1 MQIALSVKNKTGF
14 IDGTLPKPNNGDP
27 NYSAWIRNNKLV
39 ISWILNSVS
48 KEISTSIMF
57 TENAHDIWKDLQ
69 ERFQQSNGPRIFQ
82 IRREIVNLNQNQD
95 SIGIYFTKLKSLT
108 EELVN
113 FRPHCTCNK
122 CDCNGVQEIEKYFQ
136 TEYIMNFL
144 MGLNDSFSQTRGQ
157 ILLMDPLPSINRV
170 FSLVAQEEKQKSI
183 INESQQSVAF
193 LARTNQSLGS
203 TRKNNSNVSRS
214 SNKERPY
221 CTHCKFQGH
230 TIDKC
235 YKIHGYP
242 PGYKPKSKSNFTA
255 AAITNDQSSNNN
267 NSSSINDGLSNM
279 FRGFSQEQRQQIMSA
294 LSSHMISVNPNEE
307 TTTGKHYSLSIRH
320 GSKFSLWILDA
331 GASQHVCHDITLF
344 TTKGRFIDIQ

>member
-1 MQIALSVKNKTGF
+1 MSSTSNSHPIAPIDDRMHPYYLHHSESPGFILVSQLLTGDNYNSWSQAMQIALSVKNKTGF

-95 SIGIYFTKLKSLT
+95 SIGVYFTKLKSLT

-136 TEYIMNFL
+136 THHEFL
-144 MGLNDSFSQTRGQ
+144 NG
-157 ILLMDPLPSINRV
+157 I
-170 FSLVAQEEKQKSI
+170 E
-183 INESQQSVAF
+183 
-193 LARTNQSLGS
+193 
-203 TRKNNSNVSRS
+203 
-214 SNKERPY
+214 
-221 CTHCKFQGH
+221 
-230 TIDKC
+230 
-235 YKIHGYP
+235 
-242 PGYKPKSKSNFTA
+242 
-255 AAITNDQSSNNN
+255 
-267 NSSSINDGLSNM
+267 
-279 FRGFSQEQRQQIMSA
+279 
-294 LSSHMISVNPNEE
+294 
-307 TTTGKHYSLSIRH
+307 
-320 GSKFSLWILDA
+320 
-331 GASQHVCHDITLF
+331 
-344 TTKGRFIDIQ
+344 